1 MTRALQSDTFH
12 RIKAAT
18 RDLVQLCG
26 GLKRAGEVLGVSEQT
41 VSRYQLPTHPELM
54 PLAAVLI
61 LEGECGLS
69 PVTRAMAQVN
79 GRDLAEP
86 GEGAEAGCLMQRH
99 ADVMRE
105 VGDLMTTGADV
116 LNDGRVTP
124 AEAERLDREAG
135 DVEAALGRLRGD
147 LASVKGGDDKVH
159 VFKGGV
165 R

>member
-1 MTRALQSDTFH
+1 MTRSLPDDTMH

-18 RDLVQLCG
+18 RDLVKVCG
-26 GLKRAGEVLGVSEQT
+26 GLKRAGEILGVSEQT

-61 LEGECGLS
+61 LEAECGLS

-79 GRDLAEP
+79 GRDLSEP
-86 GEGAEAGCLMQRH
+86 SEASAAGCLMQRH

-116 LNDGRVTP
+116 LADGAVTP
-124 AEAERLDREAG
+124 NEADRLDREAG
-135 DVEAALGRLRGD
+135 QLEAALGRLRGD
-147 LASVKGGDDKVH
+147 LASVKGGDKVA
-159 VFKGGV
+159 VFRGRGS
-165 R
+165 